1 MNLRFQFDTD
11 HIDWQKV
18 ADTLKTVGMASHPSD
33 VHERA
38 FNNSHTAVFVFDD
51 ADLIGFGRVL
61 SDGEYQAALY
71 DVAVLPSYQG
81 KGIGKMIVQ
90 KIMER
95 IPTCNVILYA
105 SPGKEVFYEKE
116 NFRRMKTGMAR
127 FINAEK
133 MTNNGFTEWG
143 YFEQILENTE
153 GGASIKHLLF
163 WVDKKV
169 RARND

>member
-1 MNLRFQFDTD
+1 MNLRFQFDTT
-11 HIDWQKV
+11 HIDWDKV
-18 ADTLKTVGMASHPSD
+18 VDTLKIVNMAYSTPD

-38 FNNSHTAVFVFDD
+38 FNKSHTVIFVFDD
-51 ADLIGFGRVL
+51 TDLIGFGRVI
-61 SDGEYQAALY
+61 SDGEYQAAMY

-95 IPTCNVILYA
+95 IPNCNVILYA

-127 FINAEK
+127 FINAERMK
-133 MTNNGFTEWG
+133 NNGFTE
-143 YFEQILENTE
+143 
-153 GGASIKHLLF
+153 
-163 WVDKKV
+163 
-169 RARND
+169 